1 MCIPCYCRINLEA
14 TCHIGVVGRMSN
26 TRPALLPEPFSGD
39 PAGDWKEWVTHF
51 ESVAIVNKWE
61 KDEDKLK
68 WLRVRLTGKAQTAF
82 MNLPESARSSYGECI
97 KALQKRFAPESR
109 RELYVAELQ
118 TRTKR
123 ANEDWA
129 SFGDALRTLSD
140 RAYPDLEDKAR
151 ERLALNQFLSQIEN
165 PQVGFGVKQTRP
177 NSVEEAVAAT
187 IELESYLSAPGR
199 STYHCVDSV
208 APQQSAG
215 DLGGEALAQRMV
227 AGTGEELQRTL
238 AKLSERL
245 QRLEVS
251 LGSDNNSRGK
261 PAKQSGR
268 RRGPIVCWNCGQQG
282 HPARICPNSTAEQQG
297 NFRPSVERAFH
308 ERENQDQ

>member
-1 MCIPCYCRINLEA
+1 
-14 TCHIGVVGRMSN
+14 
-26 TRPALLPEPFSGD
+26 
-39 PAGDWKEWVTHF
+39 
-51 ESVAIVNKWE
+51 
-61 KDEDKLK
+61 
-68 WLRVRLTGKAQTAF
+68 

-151 ERLALNQFLSQIEN
+151 ERLALNQYLSQIEN
-165 PQVGFGVKQTRP
+165 PQVGFGVKQKRP

-199 STYHCVDSV
+199 SAYHCVDSV

-282 HPARICPNSTAEQQG
+282 HPARRCPNSTAEQQG